1 LTAGGETVKVIAIA
15 QNTFREALRDKAL
28 YVLVVF
34 SVVLVGSTRVISPL
48 ALGEGVKI
56 TKDVGLSAI
65 SFFGMLAI
73 IVMGAGLVH
82 KEIDRKTI
90 FMILS
95 KPVSRPQF
103 ILGKFLGMAD
113 ALMAMVIVMLLALQL
128 TLLTTKAG
136 LDVLVLKA
144 GLLTFVELLVMTSI
158 AILFSSFS
166 TTALSA
172 AFTFIIYFVGH
183 FSSDLLT
190 FASKLPSAFARETCH
205 FLYYVLPDLEVFN
218 VRGMAVHG
226 SDISVER
233 MISAT
238 AYGLFYALCA
248 LTLSVVIFSRRDFK

>member
-1 LTAGGETVKVIAIA
+1 MKVIAIA
-15 QNTFREALRDKAL
+15 RNTFREALRDKAL

-34 SVVLVGSTRVISPL
+34 SVVLVGATRVISPL

-95 KPVSRPQF
+95 KPVSRRQF

-113 ALMAMVIVMLLALQL
+113 ALVVMVVVMLLALQL
-128 TLLTTKAG
+128 VLLTSRVG

-172 AFTFIIYFVGH
+172 SLTFIIYGVGH
-183 FSSDLLT
+183 FSGDLLK
-190 FASKLPSAFARETCH
+190 FADRLPSEFARYVCH
-205 FLYYVLPDLEVFN
+205 LLYYVLPDLEVFN

-226 SDISVER
+226 SDISTER
-233 MISAT
+233 LLAAT
-238 AYGLFYALCA
+238 SYGVLYVLGALMF
-248 LTLSVVIFSRRDFK
+248 SVLIFSRRDFK

>member
-1 LTAGGETVKVIAIA
+1 VKVIAIA
-15 QNTFREALRDKAL
+15 RNTFREALRDKAL
-28 YVLVVF
+28 YVLIIF
-34 SVVLVGSTRVISPL
+34 SIVLVGSTRVISPL
-48 ALGEGVKI
+48 ALGEGDKI

-95 KPVSRPQF
+95 KPVSRHQF
-103 ILGKFLGMAD
+103 IMGKFLGMAD
-113 ALMAMVIVMLLALQL
+113 ALLAMVVLMLFALQI

-136 LDVLVLKA
+136 FDVLVLKA
-144 GLLTFVELLVMTSI
+144 GFLTLLELLVMTSI

-166 TTALSA
+166 TTTLSA
-172 AFTFIIYFVGH
+172 ALTLILYFVGH
-183 FSSDLLT
+183 FTGDLLT
-190 FASKLPSAFARETCH
+190 FAVRLPSEFARHVCQ

-226 SDISVER
+226 SDISTER
-233 MISAT
+233 LLAAT
-238 AYGLFYALCA
+238 AYGLLYILGT
-248 LTLSVVIFSRRDFK
+248 LTLSILVFSRRDFK